1 LVKINK
7 SNLNRTILY
16 KLLLLIKQQIYVYI
30 YWNYV
35 IVIRNCNNSLKI
47 HGQFKRPINSK
58 TELLKV
64 KAYNE
69 VFVGHTTTQKP
80 YPDMKPVHASNVW
93 NLDQGAGWSGKLT
106 LMNIDTKEYFQSDL
120 VTELYP
126 DELGRMG

>member
-1 LVKINK
+1 M
-7 SNLNRTILY
+7 Y

-80 YPDMKPVHASNVW
+80 YPDMKPVHTSNVW

>member
-1 LVKINK
+1 
-7 SNLNRTILY
+7 
-16 KLLLLIKQQIYVYI
+16 
-30 YWNYV
+30 
-35 IVIRNCNNSLKI
+35 
-47 HGQFKRPINSK
+47 
-58 TELLKV
+58 
-64 KAYNE
+64 